1 MDYYIVRIYDRGP
14 DEGRLVGTIEDAE
27 GRQARAFQSPEHLLC
42 FLRGCVPQER
52 RVAGR
57 LPLSLPVTVKGTNT
71 GGDRFTEKSILE
83 NISHRGAFFP
93 LKNEVDL
100 DAVVNLV
107 IDPERSAYAG
117 QARVVRR
124 QPIDGGLGYGFG
136 VRL

>member
-27 GRQARAFQSPEHLLC
+27 GRQARAFRSPEHLLC
-42 FLRGCVPQER
+42 FLWGCVPQER

-57 LPLSLPVTVKGTNT
+57 LPLFLPVTVKGTNT
-71 GGDRFTEKSILE
+71 EGERFTEKSILE
-83 NISHRGAFFP
+83 NISHKGMYFP
-93 LKNEVDL
+93 LKNEVDF
-100 DAVVNLV
+100 DDVVNLI
-107 IDPERSAYAG
+107 IDPKRSAFEK

-124 QPIDGGLGYGFG
+124 EPIDGGTGFGIG